1 MSFTDFL
8 RRTPLFFD
16 LAEGQYEALDRII
29 VEKKVKRGETIFSE
43 GDPAAGLYVVAEG
56 QVKIY
61 KLSLDG
67 KEQILHVFG
76 PGEPFAEVAVFT
88 GTTYPAHAMALRN
101 SRLLFLPKREF
112 AALIDN
118 DPSLAMNMLASM
130 SKRLKKFAAM
140 IESLS
145 LQEVPARLATHLLLL
160 KRKQDSPTVELS
172 LPKGQL
178 ASLLGT
184 IPETLSRILAK
195 MSRDELIQV
204 EGNRMRIL
212 DEDGLADVA
221 AGERRL

>member
-1 MSFTDFL
+1 MSFAAFL
-8 RRTPLFFD
+8 RTTPLFQD
-16 LAEGQYEALDRII
+16 LAAAQYQALDRII
-29 VEKKVKRGETIFSE
+29 IEKKVKRGETIFSE
-43 GDPAAGLYVVAEG
+43 GDPATGLYVVAEG
-56 QVKIY
+56 QVKIF

-88 GTTYPAHAMALRN
+88 GSTYPAHAMALQKG
-101 SRLLFLPKREF
+101 RLLFLPKREF
-112 AALIDN
+112 AGLIDN
-118 DPSLAMNMLASM
+118 DPSLAMNMLASL
-130 SKRLKKFAAM
+130 SVRLKKFAAM

-160 KRKQDSPTVELS
+160 KRKQNNHTVELP

-195 MSRDELIQV
+195 LSKEDLIRV
-204 EGNRMRIL
+204 KGNRLRIL
-212 DEDGLADVA
+212 DEEGLAGIA
-221 AGERRL
+221 SGERRL